1 MTVSENPSKAE
12 NQSPSFSTFNHNGQ
26 LQRRV
31 VDEITPTQT
40 TKPGPQKI
48 ASSPAFCCRSPSLS
62 MFSLLSFCIL
72 FTPLSSAVV
81 FSPAWSNTLWCHPL
95 TYKGS
100 LGTILQYSNTHKNT
114 VSSRNSVSDD
124 STIGKLCNVLTQLS
138 FNKEQLARKTI
149 NTV

>member
-48 ASSPAFCCRSPSLS
+48 ASSPAFYCHSPSLS

-72 FTPLSSAVV
+72 FIPLSSAVV
-81 FSPAWSNTLWCHPL
+81 FSPAWNNTLWCHPL

-100 LGTILQYSNTHKNT
+100 PRTILVKYNRIRTRPAVETQSQMIAQ
-114 VSSRNSVSDD
+114 SVS
-124 STIGKLCNVLTQLS
+124 CMMC
-138 FNKEQLARKTI
+138 
-149 NTV
+149 